1 MTITYILYCSI
12 NISSSSSVDY
22 VFVTTRITTF
32 QTQTYYQFLVETIE
46 KIKRK
51 MVVPARP
58 SIEYAS
64 CFPGLAKLAE
74 NCWKDDPDERPSFA
88 SIKKTMSSLT
98 R

>member
-1 MTITYILYCSI
+1 
-12 NISSSSSVDY
+12 
-22 VFVTTRITTF
+22 
-32 QTQTYYQFLVETIE
+32 
-46 KIKRK
+46 